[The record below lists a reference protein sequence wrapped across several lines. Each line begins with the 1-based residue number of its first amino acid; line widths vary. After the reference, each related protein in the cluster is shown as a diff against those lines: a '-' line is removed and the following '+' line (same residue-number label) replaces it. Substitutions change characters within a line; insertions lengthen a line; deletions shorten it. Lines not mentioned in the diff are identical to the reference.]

1 MMKLLGFL
9 FLPAGWAI
17 ALAALVMFGQQPPR
31 GVFVVAGMCVQGIGL
46 ALIFHRIRRRK
57 ELSR

>member
-1 MMKLLGFL
+1 MKLLGFL
-9 FLPAGWAI
+9 FLPAGWVI
-17 ALAALVMFGQQPPR
+17 ALAAVIMFGQQEL
-31 GVFVVAGMCVQGIGL
+31 GVVFVVAGICVQGIGL